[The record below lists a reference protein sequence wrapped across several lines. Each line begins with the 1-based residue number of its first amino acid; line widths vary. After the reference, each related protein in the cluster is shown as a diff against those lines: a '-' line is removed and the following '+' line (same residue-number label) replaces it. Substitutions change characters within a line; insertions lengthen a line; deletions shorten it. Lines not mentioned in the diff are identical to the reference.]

1 MEANGANTNRSI
13 PRTAQI
19 CKDQKWREEKRREVL
34 ANVLQPLCDIVDQ
47 ITIESRAMSE
57 ERDQRGRL
65 SMKFSGIVNVG
76 VADLQ
81 TAKTW
86 NVVLSIGQV
95 RPLM

>member
-1 MEANGANTNRSI
+1 
-13 PRTAQI
+13 
-19 CKDQKWREEKRREVL
+19 
-34 ANVLQPLCDIVDQ
+34 
-47 ITIESRAMSE
+47 MSE

-65 SMKFSGIVNVG
+65 SMTFFEIVNVG